1 MKNAL
6 IEKKSLS
13 DEPIIVSKEN
23 DIKNLVYNIRGKQV
37 MLDSDLAKLY
47 QVETKRLNESVKRNE
62 KRFPESFCFQLSEE
76 ECNRLNEEY
85 STEKDEKEYGGRR
98 YLPYAFTE
106 PGIAMLSA
114 VLKSEM
120 AIQVSIRIMNTFVEM
135 RRFMTSNT
143 MMLNRINQLE
153 IQQTNHK
160 KEADEKFERIFEY
173 ISSNKES
180 NQKIFFEGQ
189 IYDAHSIL
197 IKTIQKAKKNI
208 KLVDGYIDINTLDII
223 AKKESNIP
231 VAIYTHTS
239 KKVSQN
245 DINKFNSQYSELEIK
260 NTRAFHDRFIIID
273 DEEVYHIGAS
283 IKDAGKKCFGMSK
296 ILDDDI
302 KQQLLNKLNEI

>member
-1 MKNAL
+1 MENISSENDNHK
-6 IEKKSLS
+6 IT
-13 DEPIIVSKEN
+13 VKES

-37 MLDSDLAKLY
+37 MIDSDLAILY
-47 QVETKRLNESVKRNE
+47 NVETRSLNQSVKRNSM
-62 KRFPESFCFQLSEE
+62 RFPDSFCFQL
-76 ECNRLNEEY
+76 
-85 STEKDEKEYGGRR
+85 TKDEYEELSKKFSFLDENKGYGGRR
-98 YLPYAFTE
+98 TMPYAFTE

-114 VLKSEM
+114 ILKSET
-120 AIQVSIRIMNTFVEM
+120 AIQVSIKIMNTFVEM
-135 RRFMTSNT
+135 RRFMLNNNI
-143 MMLNRINQLE
+143 MLDRINQLE

-160 KEADEKFERIFEY
+160 KEADEKFERLFEY
-173 ISSNKES
+173 ISNNKES

-208 KLVDGYIDINTLDII
+208 KLIDGYIDINTLDII
-223 AKKESNIP
+223 AKKNSNIP
-231 VAIYTHTS
+231 VTIYTHTS

-273 DEEVYHIGAS
+273 DKEVYHIGAS

-302 KQQLLNKLNEI
+302 KQQLLNKINEI

>member
-1 MKNAL
+1 MENISSENDNHK
-6 IEKKSLS
+6 IT
-13 DEPIIVSKEN
+13 VKES

-37 MLDSDLAKLY
+37 MIDSDLAILY
-47 QVETKRLNESVKRNE
+47 NVETRSLNQSVKRNSM
-62 KRFPESFCFQLSEE
+62 RFPDSFCFQL
-76 ECNRLNEEY
+76 
-85 STEKDEKEYGGRR
+85 TKDEYEELSKKCSFLDENKGYGGRR
-98 YLPYAFTE
+98 TMPYAFTE

-114 VLKSEM
+114 ILKSET
-120 AIQVSIRIMNTFVEM
+120 AIQVSIKIMNTFVEM
-135 RRFMTSNT
+135 RRFMLNNNI
-143 MMLNRINQLE
+143 MLDRINQLE

-160 KEADEKFERIFEY
+160 KEADEKFERLFEY
-173 ISSNKES
+173 ISNNKES

-208 KLVDGYIDINTLDII
+208 KLIDGYIDINTLDII
-223 AKKESNIP
+223 AKKNSNIS
-231 VAIYTHTS
+231 VTIYTHTS

-273 DEEVYHIGAS
+273 DKEVYHIGAS

>member
-1 MKNAL
+1 MENISSENDNHK
-6 IEKKSLS
+6 IT
-13 DEPIIVSKEN
+13 VKES

-37 MLDSDLAKLY
+37 MIDSDLAILY
-47 QVETKRLNESVKRNE
+47 NVETRSLNQSVKRNSM
-62 KRFPESFCFQLSEE
+62 RFPDSFCFQL
-76 ECNRLNEEY
+76 
-85 STEKDEKEYGGRR
+85 TKDEYEELSKKCSFLDENKGYGGRR
-98 YLPYAFTE
+98 TMPYAFTE

-114 VLKSEM
+114 ILKSET
-120 AIQVSIRIMNTFVEM
+120 AIQVSIKIMNTFVEM
-135 RRFMTSNT
+135 RRFMLNNNI
-143 MMLNRINQLE
+143 MLDRINQLE

-160 KEADEKFERIFEY
+160 KEADEKFERLFEY
-173 ISSNKES
+173 ISNNKES

-208 KLVDGYIDINTLDII
+208 KLIDGYIDINTLDII
-223 AKKESNIP
+223 AKKNSNIP
-231 VAIYTHTS
+231 VTIYTHTS